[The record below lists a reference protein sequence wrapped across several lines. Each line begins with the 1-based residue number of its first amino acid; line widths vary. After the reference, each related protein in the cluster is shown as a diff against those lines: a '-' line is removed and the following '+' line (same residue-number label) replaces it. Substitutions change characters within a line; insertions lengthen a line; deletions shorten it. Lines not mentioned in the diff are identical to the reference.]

1 MLRAVNW
8 FRLTEIALYVAKR
21 GSMFYRSQLFVPGNR
36 PDRFDKACQAGAD
49 LVCIDLED
57 SVGVADKDSA
67 RETVLAWL
75 AQTEH
80 KHVSLRINGTDTAEG
95 QADIQ
100 ALKSSGLNL
109 PFLMLPKVASRDEVE
124 GLARELPENLG
135 PFFTIIESA
144 IGMVN
149 VDDIFACDR
158 VKLGMYGAID
168 YAGDV
173 DCDLAWET
181 HLYGRC
187 KLVAAA
193 GAYDVLLFDV
203 PHVDVRN
210 LDDCEASTRKAKALG
225 IHARSA
231 IHPAQVAR
239 IHAAL
244 APSSDEVAYAER
256 VLEAYEAANGNV
268 VLMDGK
274 FVEAP
279 VVKRAERILAF
290 RNRNQG

>member
-1 MLRAVNW
+1 
-8 FRLTEIALYVAKR
+8 
-21 GSMFYRSQLFVPGNR
+21 MFYRSQLFVPGNR
-36 PDRFDKACQAGAD
+36 PDRFEKACQAGAD

-57 SVGVADKDSA
+57 AVGPNDKDSA

-75 AQTEH
+75 AQTEYEN
-80 KHVSLRINGTDTAEG
+80 VSLRINGIDTMAG
-95 QADIQ
+95 QADIK
-100 ALKSSGLNL
+100 ALKASGLNL
-109 PFLMLPKVASRDEVE
+109 PFVMLPKVASRDEVE
-124 GLARELPENLG
+124 DLAEQLPDALG
-135 PFFTIIESA
+135 PFFAIIESA
-144 IGMVN
+144 TGLVN
-149 VDDIFACDR
+149 AEDIFACDR
-158 VKLGMYGAID
+158 VTLGMYGAID

-181 HLYGRC
+181 HLYARS

-193 GAYDVLLFDV
+193 IAFNVLLFDV

-244 APSSDEVAYAER
+244 APSDVEVTYAKR
-256 VLEAYEAANGNV
+256 VIEAYEAADGNV
-268 VLMDGK
+268 VLLDGK
-274 FVEAP
+274 FVETP
-279 VVKRAERILAF
+279 VVRRAERILAF
-290 RNRNQG
+290 QDRNTV